1 MCIMKKKIEF
11 IQLPRFFDPY
21 KPIQSITIMQI
32 EDGITVG
39 FFRVMAPKSFP
50 EFKLNPYL
58 LN

>member
-1 MCIMKKKIEF
+1 MKKKIEF